1 MDILVYE
8 YIKYLSRL
16 DTIKKPK
23 MPRISPSAYTE
34 SEYLRAVDELMRD
47 FDMIDDLS
55 VSLEFYKERD
65 GS

>member
-16 DTIKKPK
+16 DSVIKPK
-23 MPRISPSAYTE
+23 MPRIDTSAYTE
-34 SEYLRAVDELMRD
+34 SEYLSAVSELMED
-47 FDMIDDLS
+47 YDKIDDLMT
-55 VSLEFYKERD
+55 SLEFYKERD